1 MRTVILFWVNL
12 LLVPLVL
19 AACAPAVEAPPA
31 PTSESSSTSAQ
42 TELTGAPDSPSPAH
56 TSAPEEPVAAER
68 PLWQTLPLIDSRTGA
83 SFTLGDFAG
92 KTVFVEAMATWC
104 TNCRAQMNQVREA
117 AARLD
122 SSAFVFVG
130 LSVETNISAGDL
142 AAYVDAQNFPWT
154 FAVLTPDALI
164 ALTNEFG
171 RSISNPPVTPHFVI
185 RPDGTFSEL
194 IAGRIHSADDLVEE
208 LTAASGS

>member
-1 MRTVILFWVNL
+1 MRTVYRFCVIL

-19 AACAPAVEAPPA
+19 AACAPAAES
-31 PTSESSSTSAQ
+31 PTSLPEASPTSPQAQ
-42 TELTGAPDSPSPAH
+42 PTVAPDGPSPVQTPA
-56 TSAPEEPVAAER
+56 SEEPPSTER
-68 PLWQTLPLIDSRTGA
+68 PLWQTLPLIDSRTGV

-104 TNCRAQMNQVREA
+104 SNCRAQMNQVRDA

-122 SSAFVFVG
+122 STAFVFVG

-142 AAYVDAQNFPWT
+142 ASYVDAQNFPWT

-194 IAGRIHSADDLVEE
+194 AAGRIHSADDLIEE